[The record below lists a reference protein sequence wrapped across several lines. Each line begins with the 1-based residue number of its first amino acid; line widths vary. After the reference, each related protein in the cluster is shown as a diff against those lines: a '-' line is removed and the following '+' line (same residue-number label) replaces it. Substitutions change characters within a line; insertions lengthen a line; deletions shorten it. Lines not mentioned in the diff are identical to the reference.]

1 MVVVRAPAT
10 EDAASLVDFPA
21 SHKQGTLVYDDGTG
35 AAFVDKDDLIE
46 AGGRYMKPF
55 SI

>member
-1 MVVVRAPAT
+1 MVVRAPAT
-10 EDAASLVDFPA
+10 KDTASLVDFPA

-35 AAFVDKDDLIE
+35 AVFVDKDELIE